1 MRYKFSNI
9 EKLPKKNLR
18 KSNFRQTDQK
28 PEFVE
33 FTNSEF
39 VKKGIFKFGDFFFK
53 SFFMGGAIH
62 PFPKIMRG
70 EMAFFFMGCA
80 IHPSPK
86 IMRGEMVGFDERAQ
100 GSSSACS
107 LVRVFGES
115 VTAMSK
121 REDRDV
127 RTSSLFS
134 LLAICT

>member
-1 MRYKFSNI
+1 MSSCWKI
-9 EKLPKKNLR
+9 TKKNLR

-28 PEFVE
+28 PEFMD

-70 EMAFFFMGCA
+70 EMA
-80 IHPSPK
+80 
-86 IMRGEMVGFDERAQ
+86 RFDERAQ
-100 GSSSACS
+100 GLSSACL